1 MVMIFKSHAHI
12 IRSSLW
18 ERNTMYELNSFGVT
32 SNFIAILR
40 INFCND
46 FDVIAIIF
54 FIVINIADALL
65 HPMTF
70 KQKLEFNRNKYI

>member
-18 ERNTMYELNSFGVT
+18 ERKTMYELNSFGVT

-40 INFCND
+40 INFCNN

-54 FIVINIADALL
+54 F
-65 HPMTF
+65 HC
-70 KQKLEFNRNKYI
+70 NKYCRCIALSNDIQAKA